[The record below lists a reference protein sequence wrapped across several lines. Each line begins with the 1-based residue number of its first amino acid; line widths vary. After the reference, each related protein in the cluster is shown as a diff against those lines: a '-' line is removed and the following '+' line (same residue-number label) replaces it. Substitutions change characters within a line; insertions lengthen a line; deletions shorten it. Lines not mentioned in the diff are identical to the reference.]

1 MTTILPHMEFLVK
14 LRAAVVANA
23 SALLTS
29 VRKASL
35 HAPEL
40 LSVRQAWSKVDH
52 SSWQGQLR
60 AAPTFDLVTALSL
73 AHDKA
78 KAPMLWPTP
87 QEEHCL
93 LYTSPSPRD
102 S

>member
-40 LSVRQAWSKVDH
+40 LSVRQEWSIMDN
-52 SSWQGQLR
+52 SFWQGQLR
-60 AAPTFDLVTALSL
+60 AAPALDLVTALRLGGGEATCS
-73 AHDKA
+73 
-78 KAPMLWPTP
+78 
-87 QEEHCL
+87 CL
-93 LYTSPSPRD
+93 ELPVAVFQARTRHS
-102 S
+102 